1 MQLAIFG
8 ANSSTGRHLTAQ
20 ALAAGHT
27 VTAAVRRPDGFPLS
41 DPKLQTLGVDVYDK
55 SAVERA
61 IAGQDAV
68 ISILGIPYGRKPVT
82 VLSRGIT
89 HITDA
94 MALHG
99 VKRLVTVTSRLLA
112 VHAPKSSGEK
122 PLYERFMYRR
132 VLYPI
137 LTTMG
142 RTLYD
147 DMVRMEHITRATDL
161 DWTIVRPSALYNT
174 DEVSAYHVGPPESP
188 GLYTSRIDLAHSLL
202 REVTDNAHVH
212 STVSV
217 FTTEGVPTFR
227 DVLKKE
233 VMRIGS
239 WDHK

>member
-1 MQLAIFG
+1 MKLAVFG
-8 ANSSTGRHLTAQ
+8 ANSSTGRHLTEQ

-27 VTAAVRRPDGFPLS
+27 VTAAVRRPEAFPLS
-41 DPKLQTLGVDVYDK
+41 GPLLRVEAVDVYDRA
-55 SAVERA
+55 AVERA
-61 IAGQDAV
+61 VEDNDAV
-68 ISILGIPYGRKPVT
+68 VSILGVPYQRGPVT

-99 VKRLVTVTSRLLA
+99 TKRLVTVTSRLLT
-112 VHAPKSSGEK
+112 VHAPRSAGEK
-122 PLYERFMYRR
+122 PPYERFMYRR
-132 VLYPI
+132 LLYPF
-137 LTTMG
+137 LTRLG

-147 DMVRMEHITRATDL
+147 DMLRMEQIVRATEL

-174 DEVSAYHVGPPESP
+174 DVVSDYHFGPPQSP

-202 REVTDNAHVH
+202 RATTEGSHVR
-212 STVSV
+212 SVVSV
-217 FTTEGVPTFR
+217 FTTEGVPTFG

-233 VMRIGS
+233 VLRIGA